1 MSCRVSRSGLP
12 VYDPRGVVVATPQ
25 SMAARVERLDGS
37 GSACSTTPRG
47 TPTSCCEGSP
57 RS

>member
-1 MSCRVSRSGLP
+1 MSRLVFRSGLP

-37 GSACSTTPRG
+37 GSVCSTTPSG
-47 TPTSCCEGSP
+47 TPTSCCGGSP